1 MHWRAGVLGC
11 VIIRAGLMLA
21 FSREVIFI
29 LLAAM
34 MLGCL
39 IVGVAGMGRQGESQS
54 INGGM

>member
-1 MHWRAGVLGC
+1 
-11 VIIRAGLMLA
+11 MLA